1 MPLNIKWIGI
11 SGHFPGEGHKC
22 EVLVGLPVV
31 VELLRSL
38 QEVDGCLHD

>member
-1 MPLNIKWIGI
+1 MPLNVKWR
-11 SGHFPGEGHKC
+11 SVSVYFPGEGHEC

-38 QEVDGCLHD
+38 QAVDGCLHD